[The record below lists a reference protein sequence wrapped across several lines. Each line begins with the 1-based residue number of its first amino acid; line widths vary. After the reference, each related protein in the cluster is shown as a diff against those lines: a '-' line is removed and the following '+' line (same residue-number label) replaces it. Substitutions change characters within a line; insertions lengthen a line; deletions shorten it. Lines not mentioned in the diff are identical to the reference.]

1 MINEYDKTN
10 KLISLAEKQQE
21 LINHY
26 INEMSVIRGEISKDH
41 VAMLNE
47 INRNQKD
54 ITLTMLKTL
63 AALNKTKDLVSTSLL
78 ITVIISSVISSLV
91 FVFAFKFIAN

>member
-78 ITVIISSVISSLV
+78 ITVIISSVISSLI
-91 FVFAFKFIAN
+91 FVFAFKFIIN

>member
-91 FVFAFKFIAN
+91 FVFAFKFITN

>member
-78 ITVIISSVISSLV
+78 ITAIISSVISSLV
-91 FVFAFKFIAN
+91 FVFAFKFITN